1 MKHPILRASGSQ
13 LDVMPQLQ
21 DVLTVEALHTELKT
35 RLAAGLAHFL
45 YEKKDGTVRN
55 AFGTLRVDLL
65 PPQPETTAGAEP
77 DKTPAPQNPHLQKY
91 WDFEAKAW
99 RAFTISK
106 LIAIF

>member
-1 MKHPILRASGSQ
+1 MKHLVLRLSGSN
-13 LDVMPQLQ
+13 LGAMPQVQ
-21 DVLTVEALHTELKT
+21 DVAEITVLHAELKT

-45 YEKKDGTVRN
+45 YEKKDGTIRN